1 MASSTG
7 SDYSQRHHHRLVI
20 FPSSCHRSATF
31 NLPPCHV
38 KSSTASTM
46 RQDVSSFSVARYC
59 SSFTTL
65 VSNRIRM
72 NDDQVASASFIYLK
86 IKGHAKAYPV
96 CIGFLCCC
104 IW

>member
-1 MASSTG
+1 MLSPSPNSTTSPLHARTLSSSTASLMASSTG

-65 VSNRIRM
+65 VSNR
-72 NDDQVASASFIYLK
+72 APL
-86 IKGHAKAYPV
+86 
-96 CIGFLCCC
+96 
-104 IW
+104 